1 MLRQLI
7 VIVIIGIGGA
17 VYWLPIQISNESVGA
32 SSTFFSIAIG
42 INLTILS
49 ILFKSEIAHIMSVQ
63 KEINKAYS
71 TLDELFRRLRN
82 ALFVCIIGLVSGFIF
97 TCCSP
102 DLLLFGFYDINIHFI
117 ISLSLISAF
126 VLSVCEMYQTFRYL
140 TVLIRLEV
148 GNLKSARKCG

>member
-1 MLRQLI
+1 MLRQLLI
-7 VIVIIGIGGA
+7 VIVTIGVA
-17 VYWLPIQISNESVGA
+17 VYLLPIQISNESVGA
-32 SSTFFSIAIG
+32 SSTFFSITIG

-63 KEINKAYS
+63 KEANKAYS

-97 TCCSP
+97 TCCST
-102 DLLLFGFYDINIHFI
+102 DLLLFGFYNINIHFI

-126 VLSVCEMYQTFRYL
+126 VLSVCEMFKTFRYL
-140 TVLIRLEV
+140 TVLIRMESSKL
-148 GNLKSARKCG
+148 N

>member
-1 MLRQLI
+1 MLRQLLI
-7 VIVIIGIGGA
+7 VIVTIGAA
-17 VYWLPIQISNESVGA
+17 VYLLPIQISNESVGA

-49 ILFKSEIAHIMSVQ
+49 ILFKSEIAYIMSVQ
-63 KEINKAYS
+63 KEANKAYS

-97 TCCSP
+97 TCCST
-102 DLLLFGFYDINIHFI
+102 DLLLFGYYNINIHFI

-126 VLSVCEMYQTFRYL
+126 VLSVCEMFQTFRYL
-140 TVLIRLEV
+140 TVLIRIEI
-148 GNLKSARKCG
+148 GKFN